1 MTDLHSRVL
10 LWGAFLVFVIVAL
23 AVDLG
28 AFQTKSGELTS
39 REVFARLGAWVGLAL
54 VFALGINHFVSR
66 EAALEFSAGYLL
78 EYSLSVDNIFVII
91 VIFRTFKLPREH
103 EHRVLFWGIIGAA
116 ILRAVLILA
125 GTALVQR
132 FAWLNFVFGV
142 FLFFTGAKIFFEK
155 HGDSHGEETPAQDGR
170 IVRILKRVLRT
181 TPEPRGK
188 HFFVRE
194 SGKWVATPLFLVL
207 LVVEFTDVVFAL
219 DSIPAVFGVTTDPFI
234 VLTSNIFA
242 VLGLRT
248 LFFLL
253 QKLVTA
259 FRFLPYGVAVVLAGI
274 GAKMCASHW
283 VEIPVG
289 YSLLAIL
296 GILSIS
302 IVASLLI
309 KKPVIEKTV
318 PR

>member
-1 MTDLHSRVL
+1 MSLIEIHGRLL
-10 LWGAFLVFVIVAL
+10 LWAGFFIFVVGAL

-28 AFQTKSGELTS
+28 AFQTKTGELTS
-39 REVFARLGAWVGLAL
+39 REVVARLAGWVGLAA
-54 VFALGINHFVSR
+54 VFALGLDHFLSR
-66 EAALEFSAGYLL
+66 RAALEFTAGYLL
-78 EYSLSVDNIFVII
+78 EYALSVDNIFVII
-91 VIFRTFKLPREH
+91 VIFRTFKLPHAH

-116 ILRAVLILA
+116 LMRASLILA

-132 FAWLNFVFGV
+132 FAWLNIVFGV
-142 FLFFTGAKIFFEK
+142 FLFFTGVKIFFDK
-155 HGDSHGEETPAQDGR
+155 HEDVHTSDAPPEDGL
-170 IVRILKRVLRT
+170 IVRWLKRLLRT
-181 TPEPRGK
+181 TKELRGK

-194 SGKWVATPLFLVL
+194 NGILLATPLFLVL
-207 LVVEFTDVVFAL
+207 VVVELTDVIFAL

-253 QKLVTA
+253 QRLVSA

-296 GILSIS
+296 GILATS
-302 IVASLLI
+302 IVASLAV
-309 KKPVIEKTV
+309 KKKVLA
-318 PR
+318 